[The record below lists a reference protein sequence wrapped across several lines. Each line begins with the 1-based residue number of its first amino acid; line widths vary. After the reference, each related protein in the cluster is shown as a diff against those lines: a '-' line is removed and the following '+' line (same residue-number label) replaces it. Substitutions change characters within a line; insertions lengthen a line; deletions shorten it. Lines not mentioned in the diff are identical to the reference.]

1 MSQPID
7 VAVVGVGYLGAL
19 HAQKYAQHPQAR
31 LRALV
36 DPDPRARA
44 VAERLN
50 VPLYDDL
57 AELPAE
63 VRAVSVAVPTLLHH
77 SVGTRLIRLGKDVL
91 MEKPIASSPREADE
105 LIALAE
111 LGGRVLQIGHLER
124 FNPAIRRLNG
134 LLHAPRFIESHR
146 LAPFTPRGSDVDVV
160 LDLMIHDIDIILNMV
175 GANAVAI
182 RASGVPIIT
191 NTIDIANA
199 RIEFEDGCVA
209 NITASRV
216 SAEKLRKMRV
226 FQRDAYFSIDFLRR
240 AATIVRKMP
249 LDGAAGTQ
257 DANIQNTIVSED
269 VTFGDEDGDALAL
282 QIDAFIQSVIHRTTP
297 AVSGQ
302 DGRRALAMAQQITEQ
317 IKATAT

>member
-1 MSQPID
+1 LGQQID

-36 DPDPRARA
+36 DPDPRAQA

-50 VPLYDDL
+50 VPLYKDL
-57 AELPAE
+57 AELPPE
-63 VRAVSVAVPTLLHH
+63 VCAVSVAVPTPLHH
-77 SVGTRLIRLGKDVL
+77 CVGTRLIRLGKDVL
-91 MEKPIASSPREADE
+91 MEKPIATSPHEADE
-105 LIALAE
+105 LITLAE
-111 LGGRVLQIGHLER
+111 MGGRVLQIGHLER
-124 FNPAIRRLNG
+124 FNPAIRKLNG
-134 LLHAPRFIESHR
+134 LLHSPRFIEAHR

-175 GANAVAI
+175 GVSALAI

-199 RIEFEDGCVA
+199 RIEFEGGCVA

-216 SAEKLRKMRV
+216 SAEKLRKIRV

-240 AATIVRKMP
+240 AATIVRQVP
-249 LDGAAGTQ
+249 LNGTG
-257 DANIQNTIVSED
+257 DTHGANIKNTIVSEE
-269 VTFGDEDGDALAL
+269 VTFGDEDGDALTL
-282 QIDAFIQSVIHRTTP
+282 QIDAFIQSVIHRTMP

-302 DGRRALAMAQQITEQ
+302 DGRRALAMAQQITDQ
-317 IKATAT
+317 IKANTR